1 MKGKSVTQS
10 CPTLCNPLETTA
22 HQFPLSIRF
31 FRREHWS
38 GLLFPPSGDLPYPG
52 FKSISPVSSAL
63 AGGFSTTLPPGKPHK
78 LIRQLKKR
86 LF

>member
-38 GLLFPPSGDLPYPG
+38 GLLFPPSGDVPNAGIEPA
-52 FKSISPVSSAL
+52 SPVSPAL
-63 AGGFSTTLPPGKPHK
+63 QADFFFFYLLSHQGSPIYH
-78 LIRQLKKR
+78 
-86 LF
+86 

>member
-38 GLLFPPSGDLPYPG
+38 GLLFPPSGDVSNPG
-52 FKSISPVSSAL
+52 IEPTSPVSPAL
-63 AGGFSTTLPPGKPHK
+63 QADFFFYLLSHQGSPIYH
-78 LIRQLKKR
+78 
-86 LF
+86 